1 MFMMKKYFYA
11 VNSYFLFWGQFSFK
25 FSEEKDG
32 EPQYVGVDADLL
44 KVTIACHVHN
54 LMIQPDCSRDKNIIS
69 NFGAFKKGTTI
80 IGGANLI

>member
-11 VNSYFLFWGQFSFK
+11 VNSYFCFGDSLVSNFGRKRWGT
-25 FSEEKDG
+25 
-32 EPQYVGVDADLL
+32 PICWVDADLL

-80 IGGANLI
+80 IGGRI